1 MASIRLNRL
10 RPSGASGSYI
20 EAMHAILAHAGWIDC
35 SPSTLAG
42 MTASCFRFTVNRRL
56 TEESATAY
64 NWMAEHF
71 VAGEFIG
78 VTKSQHAGFSFQATF
93 PLYQKRAVSLLA
105 SSIAKGRGGVFW
117 KDRFVIATGYDDARR
132 LLYYADGSSREESVM
147 SYDEFGRNESPYWYV
162 QIFESQVAA
171 DPIDVYEESLIQAVF
186 KWETHDPMLPE
197 PEYAC
202 GRRAYDAIM
211 AALQSGDYY
220 PPEAWS
226 VLCAYAGYKR
236 DIAQYMNE
244 LRTLLP
250 NTETIAS
257 HYSEVSRIWN
267 DIIGAGQEALGG
279 QLPLFAEAK
288 LAEEHG
294 IQAIRALMKETIE
307 NRFDDTGLR

>member
-1 MASIRLNRL
+1 MAIVRLNGL

-35 SPSTLAG
+35 SPSTLTG

-71 VAGEFIG
+71 VAGDFIG
-78 VTKSQHAGFSFQATF
+78 VTTSQHAGFSFEATF
-93 PLYQKRAVSLLA
+93 PLYQTYAVSLLT
-105 SSIAKGRGGVFW
+105 SSIDKGRGGVFW

-132 LLYYADGSSREESVM
+132 LLYYADGSDREESVM

-171 DPIDVYEESLIQAVF
+171 DPIDVYKESLLQAVF
-186 KWETHDPMLPE
+186 KWVTHDPMLPE

-211 AALQSGDYY
+211 IALQSGDYS

-236 DIAQYMNE
+236 DIMQYMNE

>member
-78 VTKSQHAGFSFQATF
+78 VTTSQHAGFSFQATF

-171 DPIDVYEESLIQAVF
+171 DPIDVYKESLIQAVF

-244 LRTLLP
+244 LRNLLP

>member
-71 VAGEFIG
+71 IAGEFIG
-78 VTKSQHAGFSFQATF
+78 VTTSQHAGFSFQATF

-105 SSIAKGRGGVFW
+105 SSIDKGRGGVFW

-132 LLYYADGSSREESVM
+132 LLYYADGSGREENVM
-147 SYDEFGRNESPYWYV
+147 SYDELGRNESPYWYV
-162 QIFESQVAA
+162 QVFESQVAA
-171 DPIDVYEESLIQAVF
+171 DPVDVYKESLIQAVF

-197 PEYAC
+197 PDYAC
-202 GRRAYDAIM
+202 GCRAYDAIM
-211 AALQSGDYY
+211 AALQSGDYS
-220 PPEAWS
+220 PAEAWS
-226 VLCAYAGYKR
+226 VLRAYAGYKR

-244 LRTLLP
+244 LQHVLP
-250 NTETIAS
+250 DSGRIAA

-267 DIIGAGQEALGG
+267 DIIGAGQGALGG
-279 QLPLFAEAK
+279 QIPLFAQAK
-288 LAEEHG
+288 QAEENA
-294 IQAIRALMKETIE
+294 IEAIRGLMKETIE
-307 NRFDDTGLR
+307 NRFHDTGLR

>member
-78 VTKSQHAGFSFQATF
+78 VTTSQHAGFSFQATF

-171 DPIDVYEESLIQAVF
+171 DPIDVYKESLIQAVF

-202 GRRAYDAIM
+202 GRHAYDAIM

>member
-78 VTKSQHAGFSFQATF
+78 VTTSQHAGFSFQATF

-171 DPIDVYEESLIQAVF
+171 DPIDVYKESLIQAVF

>member
-78 VTKSQHAGFSFQATF
+78 VTTSQHAGFSFQATF

-105 SSIAKGRGGVFW
+105 SSIDKGRGGVFW

-171 DPIDVYEESLIQAVF
+171 DPIDVYKESLIQAVF

-211 AALQSGDYY
+211 TALQSGDYY

-279 QLPLFAEAK
+279 QLPLFEEAK
-288 LAEEHG
+288 LAEEDG

>member
-1 MASIRLNRL
+1 MASVRLNRL
-10 RPSGASGSYI
+10 QPSGASGSYI
-20 EAMHAILAHAGWIDC
+20 EAMHAILAHAEWIDC

-71 VAGEFIG
+71 VAGDFIG
-78 VTKSQHAGFSFQATF
+78 VTTSQHAGFSFEATF
-93 PLYQKRAVSLLA
+93 PLYQTYAVSLLT
-105 SSIAKGRGGVFW
+105 SSIDKGRGGVFW
-117 KDRFVIATGYDDARR
+117 KDRFVIATGYDDTRR
-132 LLYYADGSSREESVM
+132 LLYYADGSGREESVM
-147 SYDEFGRNESPYWYV
+147 SYDEFGRNKSPYWYV
-162 QIFESQVAA
+162 QIFESHVAA
-171 DPIDVYEESLIQAVF
+171 DPIDVYKESLIQAVF

-211 AALQSGDYY
+211 TALQSGDYS

-236 DIAQYMNE
+236 DIAQYMVH
-244 LRTLLP
+244 LQSVLP
-250 NTETIAS
+250 DMDTIVA
-257 HYSEVSRIWN
+257 HYWQVCRIW
-267 DIIGAGQEALGG
+267 DEVIGAGRDALGK
-279 QLPLFAEAK
+279 QISLLAEAK
-288 LAEEHG
+288 LAEENG

>member
-56 TEESATAY
+56 TGESATAY

-71 VAGEFIG
+71 VAGDFIG
-78 VTKSQHAGFSFQATF
+78 VTTSQHAGFSFQATF
-93 PLYQKRAVSLLA
+93 PLYQKEAVSLLA
-105 SSIAKGRGGVFW
+105 SSIDKGRGGVFW

-132 LLYYADGSSREESVM
+132 LLYYADGSGREESVM

-171 DPIDVYEESLIQAVF
+171 DPIGVYKESLLQAVF

-211 AALQSGDYY
+211 IALQSGDYS

-236 DIAQYMNE
+236 DIAQYMVH
-244 LRTLLP
+244 LQSVLP
-250 NTETIAS
+250 DMDTIVA
-257 HYSEVSRIWN
+257 HYWQVCRIW
-267 DIIGAGQEALGG
+267 DEVISTGRDSLGK
-279 QLPLFAEAK
+279 QMSLLAEAK
-288 LAEEHG
+288 LAEENG

>member
-10 RPSGASGSYI
+10 RPSGQAGSYI

-35 SPSTLAG
+35 SPSTFAG
-42 MTASCFRFTVNRRL
+42 MTASCFRFTVHRRL
-56 TEESATAY
+56 TGESATAY

-71 VAGEFIG
+71 VAGDFIG
-78 VTKSQHAGFSFQATF
+78 ITTSQHAGFSFEATF
-93 PLYQKRAVSLLA
+93 PLYQKYAVSLLI
-105 SSIAKGRGGVFW
+105 SSIDKGRGGVFW

-132 LLYYADGSSREESVM
+132 LLYYADGSGREESVM

-162 QIFESQVAA
+162 QVFESQVAA
-171 DPIDVYEESLIQAVF
+171 DPIDVYKESLIQAVF

-211 AALQSGDYY
+211 AALQSGDYS
-220 PPEAWS
+220 PAEAWS
-226 VLCAYAGYKR
+226 VLRAYAGYKR

-244 LRTLLP
+244 LQTLLP
-250 NTETIAS
+250 DMDTIAAY
-257 HYSEVSRIWN
+257 YSEVSRIW
-267 DIIGAGQEALGG
+267 DEVIGAGRGALGE
-279 QLPLFAEAK
+279 QLALFAEAK
-288 LAEEHG
+288 LAEENG

-307 NRFDDTGLR
+307 NRFHDTGLR